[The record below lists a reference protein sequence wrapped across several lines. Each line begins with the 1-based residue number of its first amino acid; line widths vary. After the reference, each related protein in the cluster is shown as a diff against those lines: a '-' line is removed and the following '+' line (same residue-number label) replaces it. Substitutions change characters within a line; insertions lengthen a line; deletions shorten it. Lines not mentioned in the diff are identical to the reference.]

1 MDKFVKIKDTS
12 KNVEVILPS
21 EELFKRKLLDRLG
34 DEYLI
39 IKSQYKYCSI
49 DFCIVNKFNL
59 KILHLEHKERN
70 CLKNAYPSTIINY
83 SKLMSYKR
91 NYQNT
96 IMIWGYKENAVKFL
110 VYSEDLLKYK
120 TSDCK
125 NQEVIYIKNDILLD
139 GLDNLI
145 STIIQ
150 KLK

>member
-1 MDKFVKIKDTS
+1 MDKFISIKDTS
-12 KNVEVILPS
+12 INTNVILPS
-21 EELFKRKLLDRLG
+21 EELFKRRLLDVLG
-34 DEYLI
+34 KDFLI

-49 DFCIVNKFNL
+49 DFAIINKFNL

-70 CLKNAYPSTIINY
+70 CHKNAYPSTIINY

-96 IMIWGYKENAVKFL
+96 IMIWGYKENAVKYL
-110 VYSEDLLKYK
+110 VYNEDLLKYQ

-125 NQEVIYIKNDILLD
+125 NQEVIFIQNDILKD
-139 GLDNLI
+139 GFDNLI
-145 STIIQ
+145 ATIIN